1 MSKIRIRFAY
11 RKGFRRVWVVLSVI
25 WVGFAILMSTRGY
38 HAQMDEVLMAIFI
51 PPIAL
56 YAIGVACVW
65 IIEGFAKPE

>member
-1 MSKIRIRFAY
+1 MSKVRIRFAY
-11 RKGFRRVWVVLSVI
+11 KKGFRRVWAVASVL
-25 WVGFAILMSTRGY
+25 WVCFATLMSTRVSST
-38 HAQMDEVLMAIFI
+38 QLDEVLMAIFI